1 MPAIPLIERVNQVK
15 LLGVLLTSNLSFTPH
30 IDYILTVISQRF
42 HLLNQL
48 KKMYLDG
55 AALSSVFT
63 ALIVSRILY
72 ALPAIYGFILQSDI
86 DRLNAM
92 FRKARRWRITA
103 VEYDMDLLSTL
114 ADSGLCKK
122 IHSENHCLNHLLLKV
137 RDVNLHNLRDR
148 PIRYILPRA
157 KLGKL
162 QNSFIFRSFKSN

>member
-1 MPAIPLIERVNQVK
+1 MPAIPLIERVHRIR

-42 HLLNQL
+42 YLLNQF
-48 KKMYLDG
+48 KKMYHDG
-55 AALSSVFT
+55 AGLSSVFT

-92 FRKARRWRITA
+92 YRKVRRWGITA

-122 IHSENHCLNHLLLKV
+122 IHSENHCLNHLLPKV
-137 RDVNLHNLRDR
+137 REVNLYSLRDR
-148 PIRYILPRA
+148 PTRYILPRA

-162 QNSFIFRSFKSN
+162 